1 MRAQVAWGDSRR
13 LSWWGGGRYAQ
24 SSGFE
29 EQEVL
34 EQLPPPMA
42 QELINCIYAP
52 VIQSVPMFRCTPNT
66 IITLIETHALA
77 RYHIYRVLSILIA
90 LTSC

>member
-1 MRAQVAWGDSRR
+1 MRAQVAWGDSRW
-13 LSWWGGGRYAQ
+13 LSWLGGGRYAQ

-52 VIQSVPMFRCTPNT
+52 VIQSVPMFRF
-66 IITLIETHALA
+66 A